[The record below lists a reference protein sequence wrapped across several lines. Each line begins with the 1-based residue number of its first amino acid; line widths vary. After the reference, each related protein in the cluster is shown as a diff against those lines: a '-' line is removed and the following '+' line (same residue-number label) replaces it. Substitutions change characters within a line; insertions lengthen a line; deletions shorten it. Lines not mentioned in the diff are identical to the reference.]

1 MSTVAQAPVEYV
13 VDLADRNA
21 HLCRVECKLE
31 VDGDASTVALHLP
44 VWTPGSYLVREFAR
58 HLQDVSCTDES
69 GNVLPIAK
77 TDKATWT
84 IQRGA
89 AKKLT
94 VRYRVYAHD
103 LTVRAAHLD
112 DSHAFWNGAAMFL
125 YHQEHVG
132 SAHRVRVVAPSDWH
146 VTVGLPEVAPR
157 VFEAKTYDELV
168 DSPFEVGTHEVLS
181 FQAVGKPHR
190 LAIWGHVPMARDK
203 LTTDIP
209 KIIATAAALFDGTV
223 PYDDYTFILLSSPG
237 GYGGLEH
244 RKSSTL
250 LTSPFAFSPRKKY
263 EEFLELVAH
272 EFFHLWNVKR
282 IHPTALGPFDYQREA
297 YTRSLWVMEG
307 ITSYYDRLLL
317 VRAGLKKPRAY
328 LKTIADELG
337 KIAEIPGRLRQSLE
351 EASFDAWIKFYRPDE
366 NSSNSSISYYLKGG
380 IVAMLLDLAIR
391 TRSEGVRSLDDV
403 MRLLWRRHGARDVG
417 FRDED
422 VQSLFEEGAG
432 CSLDDLFARHVRGR
446 EELDP
451 EKALRAFG
459 LAVSRTH
466 GEDPA
471 PWLGVTTRDSGDSAI
486 VSATMSGGP
495 GEAAGLYAGDE
506 LVAIDGF
513 RVESGTLRSRLRDHH
528 VGDTIELTVFRRD
541 QLRTL
546 ELELGEKPAST
557 YEIEPAKDATAAEG
571 AAFERWLGAPLSSIQ
586 SEDE

>member
-1 MSTVAQAPVEYV
+1 MPSVDYV

-21 HLCRVECKLE
+21 HLYRVESRLD
-31 VDGDASTVALHLP
+31 VDGDAPSIAMHLP

-58 HLQDVSCTDES
+58 HLQDVSCTDDA
-69 GNVLPIAK
+69 GNVLPIEK

-84 IQRGA
+84 IGRGQG
-89 AKKLT
+89 AKSKHVT
-94 VRYRVYAHD
+94 VRYRVYAYD

-112 DSHAFWNGAAMFL
+112 DSHGFWNGAAMFL
-125 YHQEHVG
+125 YHQEH
-132 SAHRVRVVAPSDWH
+132 AHLPHRVRVVKPSDWH
-146 VTVGLPEVAPR
+146 VTVGLPEVAPS

-181 FQAVGKPHR
+181 FQAAGKPHR

-209 KIIATAAALFDGTV
+209 KIVAAGAGLFDGTV
-223 PYDDYTFILLSSPG
+223 PYDDYTFLLLSAPG

-244 RKSSTL
+244 GKSTTL
-250 LTSPFAFSPRKKY
+250 LASPYSFSPRKKY

-272 EFFHLWNVKR
+272 EYFHLWNVKR
-282 IHPTALGPFDYQREA
+282 IHPTVLGPFDYQREA

-328 LKTIADELG
+328 LQSIADELG
-337 KIAEIPGRLRQSLE
+337 KLAETPGRLRQSLE

-366 NSSNSSISYYLKGG
+366 NSGNSSISYYLKGG
-380 IVAMLLDLAIR
+380 LVALLFDLAIR

-403 MRLLWRRHGARDVG
+403 MRLLWRRHGARNVG
-417 FRDED
+417 FRDDD
-422 VQSLFEEGAG
+422 VQALFEEGAG
-432 CSLDDLFARHVRGR
+432 CPLDDLFARYVRGR
-446 EELDP
+446 DELDL
-451 EKALRAFG
+451 EKAFRAFG
-459 LAVSRTH
+459 LEVSRTR
-466 GEDPA
+466 GDDPA
-471 PWLGVTTRDSGDSAI
+471 PWLGVTTRDSGDSAV
-486 VSATMSGGP
+486 VSTSFAGGP

-513 RVESGTLRSRLRDHH
+513 RVESGTLRSRLRDRR
-528 VGDTIELTVFRRD
+528 VGDAIELTIFRRD

-546 ELELGEKPAST
+546 QLTLGEKPAST
-557 YEIEPAKDATAAEG
+557 YEIVPAEAATAAEG
-571 AAFERWLGAPLSSIQ
+571 AAFERWLGAPLSSVAPAD
-586 SEDE
+586 DE

>member
-1 MSTVAQAPVEYV
+1 MSVDYV

-21 HLCRVECKLE
+21 HLYRVECKLARTTE
-31 VDGDASTVALHLP
+31 ATSVALSLP

-58 HLQDVSCTDES
+58 HLQDVACTDET
-69 GNVLPIAK
+69 GKDLPIRK
-77 TDKATWT
+77 TDKATWSVEHG
-84 IQRGA
+84 GA
-89 AKKLT
+89 RTLV

-112 DSHAFWNGAAMFL
+112 DAHGFWNGAAMFL
-125 YHQEHVG
+125 YDPAQVAT
-132 SAHRVRVVAPSDWH
+132 AHRVRVVLPADWH
-146 VTVGLPEVAPR
+146 VTVGLPEVSPS
-157 VFEAKTYDELV
+157 VFEAQTYDELV

-209 KIIATAAALFDGTV
+209 KIVAAAAGLFDGTV
-223 PYDDYTFILLSSPG
+223 PYDDYTFLLLSAPG

-244 RKSSTL
+244 RKSTTL

-272 EFFHLWNVKR
+272 EYFHLWNVKR

-328 LKTIADELG
+328 LQTIADELG
-337 KIAEIPGRLRQSLE
+337 KIAESPGRLHQSLE
-351 EASFDAWIKFYRPDE
+351 EASFDAWIKFYRPDD
-366 NSSNSSISYYLKGG
+366 NSANSSISYYLKGG
-380 IVAMLLDLAIR
+380 IVALLFDLAIR
-391 TRSEGVRSLDDV
+391 TRSEGQRSLDDV

-417 FRDED
+417 FADDE
-422 VQSLFEEGAG
+422 VQGLFEEAAG
-432 CSLDDLFARHVRGR
+432 CSLDDLFARYIRGR

-451 EKALRAFG
+451 EKALRPFG
-459 LAVSRTH
+459 LVVTRSR
-466 GEDPA
+466 GDDPA
-471 PWLGVTTRDSGDSAI
+471 PWLGVTTRDSGDSAV
-486 VSATMSGGP
+486 VSTTVSGGP

-513 RVESGTLRSRLRDHH
+513 RVEFGTLRSRLRERR
-528 VGDTIELTVFRRD
+528 VGDAIELTVFRRD

-546 ELELGEKPAST
+546 QLTLGEKPAST
-557 YEIEPAKDATAAEG
+557 FAIVPAEEATAAEG
-571 AAFERWLGAPLSSIQ
+571 AAFERWLGAPLASVAPAE
-586 SEDE
+586 ED